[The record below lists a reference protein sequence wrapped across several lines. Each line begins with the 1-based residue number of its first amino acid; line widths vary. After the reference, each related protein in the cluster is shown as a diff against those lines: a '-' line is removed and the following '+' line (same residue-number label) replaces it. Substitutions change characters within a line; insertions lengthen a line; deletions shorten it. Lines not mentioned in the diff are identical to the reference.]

1 MRGDE
6 GGVAGGLGVRG
17 KMTSHLGKQWHI
29 VYF

>member
-1 MRGDE
+1 MRGDD
-6 GGVAGGLGVRG
+6 GGEAVGLGVGG